1 MWLSIWKY
9 SWKKF
14 AHVLLFMRTYGRA
27 LSLSQTMPLMLYVC
41 RSWCVISEIDSE
53 GQNSNMPL
61 GFAYLGYNYH
71 FTRQPGLSWACATAS
86 WVLQLASASRK
97 VNKGNKTSHSER
109 GKKSIPESKMAP
121 WGHWDSYWKVWSWD
135 ISTPEMFSQAL
146 MSSVHPCKADRVS
159 KLCQAVAIALARVP
173 VCNERELLG
182 WMKRYLSWFQHK
194 GVWFCSLESHHKVWR
209 YKVCWPWG
217 L

>member
-14 AHVLLFMRTYGRA
+14 AHVLLFMRTHGRA
-27 LSLSQTMPLMLYVC
+27 LSLSQTMPLKLYVC

-135 ISTPEMFSQAL
+135 ISTPEMFSLSDCLAFMLRGIQL
-146 MSSVHPCKADRVS
+146 RESNSSTTISQISRNMFS
-159 KLCQAVAIALARVP
+159 
-173 VCNERELLG
+173 G
-182 WMKRYLSWFQHK
+182 FSYLSPN
-194 GVWFCSLESHHKVWR
+194 SHTYQKKER
-209 YKVCWPWG
+209 KKFSEQKDQFKNDFK
-217 L
+217 